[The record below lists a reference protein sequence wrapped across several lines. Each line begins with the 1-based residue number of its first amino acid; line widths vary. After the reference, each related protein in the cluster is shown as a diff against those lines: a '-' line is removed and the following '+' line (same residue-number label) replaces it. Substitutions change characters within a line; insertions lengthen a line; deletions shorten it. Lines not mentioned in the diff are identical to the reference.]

1 MALTAMTQT
10 NTYIGTEEAAKA
22 QKLKKAALACFIG
35 NFVEWFDYAAYGY
48 LAAVIAV
55 VFFPAADLTV
65 GLMAA
70 YAVFALSFVVRPVGG
85 IFWGYIGD
93 KFGRRPALSW
103 SILIM
108 TMSTF
113 VIALLPSYESIGY
126 LAPIALLLLRM
137 IQGFSASGEY
147 AGASTFLAEYAPP
160 TKRGFY
166 TSLVPAS
173 TACGLFAGSLMVAG
187 MYAFMSMDD
196 LHSWGWRIPFLLAA
210 PLGLIGRYIRL
221 RLEETPDFE
230 KIQESHSEK
239 NTPIMEL
246 FRHHRRA
253 MVIAFTVSCLNA
265 VGFYM
270 ILSYMPTYLS
280 SEMGMSKVESFISTT
295 LSLVT
300 YIGFIFFI
308 GKISD
313 KIGRK
318 RMLIIAS
325 VIFIVATIPLF
336 LGLQGASFWTIVAIQ
351 IAFGFMLAMNDGNL
365 PALLSELFPT
375 DVRYS
380 GFAFTFN
387 SAQSLLGGT
396 APLIAIWLMQVTHSQ
411 LAPAWFLMSAALI
424 ALIALFK
431 IKKLY

>member
-1 MALTAMTQT
+1 MTLST
-10 NTYIGTEEAAKA
+10 KANIGTEHNHNIEQSK
-22 QKLKKAALACFIG
+22 KLKKAATACFIG

-55 VFFPAADLTV
+55 VFFPSAD
-65 GLMAA
+65 GAIDLMSA
-70 YAVFALSFVVRPVGG
+70 YAVFALSFVVRPIGG

-108 TMSTF
+108 TVSTF
-113 VIALLPSYESIGY
+113 CIALLPSHQSVGY
-126 LAPIALLLLRM
+126 WAPVGLLVLRM

-147 AGASTFLAEYAPP
+147 AGAATFLAEYAPQH
-160 TKRGFY
+160 KRGFY

-173 TACGLFAGSLMVAG
+173 TACGLFLGSLMVAA
-187 MYAFMSMDD
+187 MYALMSTET

-221 RLEETPDFE
+221 RLEETPDFA
-230 KIQESHSEK
+230 KFQESHTEK
-239 NTPIMEL
+239 NTPIVQL
-246 FRHHRRA
+246 FRHHRKA

-265 VGFYM
+265 VGFYL

-280 SEMGMSKVESFISTT
+280 SEMGMNKVESFISTT
-295 LSLVT
+295 LSLLT

-313 KIGRK
+313 KVGRK
-318 RMLIIAS
+318 KMLIIAS
-325 VIFIVATIPLF
+325 VIFIVGTVPLF
-336 LGLQGASFWTIVAIQ
+336 MLFEGAAFWSIVAIQ

-387 SAQSLLGGT
+387 TAQSFLGGT
-396 APLIAIWLMQVTHSQ
+396 SPLIATWLIHQTHSA
-411 LAPAWFLMSAALI
+411 LAPAWYLMAVAAI
-424 ALIALFK
+424 ALVALFK

>member
-1 MALTAMTQT
+1 MELSTKA
-10 NTYIGTEEAAKA
+10 NIDVGHNNAAIRQ

-55 VFFPAADLTV
+55 VFFPAGDPAV
-65 GLMAA
+65 GLMSA
-70 YAVFALSFVVRPVGG
+70 YAVFALSFVVRPIGG

-108 TMSTF
+108 TLSTCL
-113 VIALLPSYESIGY
+113 IALLPSYQTIGY
-126 LAPIALLLLRM
+126 LAPVGLLILRM

-147 AGASTFLAEYAPP
+147 AGAATFLVEYAPAN
-160 TKRGFY
+160 KRGFY

-173 TACGLFAGSLMVAG
+173 TACGLFLGSLMVAG
-187 MYAFMSMDD
+187 MYAMMTTEA

-221 RLEETPDFE
+221 RLEETPDFA
-230 KIQESHSEK
+230 KFQDSHAEK
-239 NTPIMEL
+239 NTPIVEL
-246 FRHHRRA
+246 FRNHRKA
-253 MVIAFTVSCLNA
+253 MTIAFAVSCLNA
-265 VGFYM
+265 AGFYL

-295 LSLVT
+295 LSLLT

-313 KIGRK
+313 KVGRK
-318 RMLIIAS
+318 RILILAS
-325 VIFIVATIPLF
+325 IVFILGTVPLF
-336 LGLQGASFWTIVAIQ
+336 MAFQGAMFWSIVAIQ

-365 PALLSELFPT
+365 PALLSELFPI

-387 SAQSLLGGT
+387 TAQSIVGGT
-396 APLIAIWLMQVTHSQ
+396 APLIATWLIQQTNSH
-411 LAPAWFLMSAALI
+411 LAPAWYLMVIATI
-424 ALIALFK
+424 ALIALFN
-431 IKKLY
+431 IKKLH